1 MGWHPCC
8 LRPALPV
15 GQTSD
20 TIAGMN
26 TPITV
31 SRDAIR
37 EIDRVAIEEYGIPGV
52 VLMENAGRG
61 TADVALDWLGSPAD
75 QRAVILAGPGNNG
88 GDGYVIA
95 RHLHNA
101 GVHTTTVLCCDPAK
115 LKGDALTNYTIVRNM
130 RLDVRRFESTAE
142 LDGVADLIR
151 RADLTVDAL
160 LGTGFTGQV
169 RSPMAE
175 LVQRVNELR
184 PLKVLAVD
192 LPSGLDA
199 DTGQASNAC
208 IRAHKT
214 CTFVAQKQGF
224 PQAKELTGEVIVVD
238 IGVPR
243 ELRPGA

>member
-1 MGWHPCC
+1 
-8 LRPALPV
+8 LPL
-15 GQTSD
+15 GRASD

-37 EIDRVAIEEYGIPGV
+37 EIDRLAIEEYGMPGV
-52 VLMENAGRG
+52 ILMENAGRG
-61 TADVALDWLGSPAD
+61 TARVALEWLGEPAGK
-75 QRAVILAGPGNNG
+75 RAVILAGPGNNG

-101 GVHTTTVLCCDPAK
+101 EVQTSTVLCCDPAR

-130 RLDVRRFESTAE
+130 KLDIRRYASTEE

-151 RADLTVDAL
+151 GADLVVDAL
-160 LGTGFTGQV
+160 LGTGFAGQV

-175 LVQRVNELR
+175 LIQRVNELG
-184 PLKVLAVD
+184 PPHVLAVD

-224 PQAKELTGEVIVVD
+224 PHAGAFTGEVIVVD
-238 IGVPR
+238 IGAPR
-243 ELRPGA
+243 ELRPGT